1 MTSENSTPLP
11 TWRYILALARYRLPL
26 YLASGFLASI
36 MFYLFPLIPGLIVKQ
51 VFDLLADPQFS
62 INNPQSPITTLI
74 WLLIAAAFVRVLVII
89 CASLAET
96 AVHLV
101 VNSLLQ
107 RNLLSHVL
115 HQPGARPL
123 PYSPGEAIARFR
135 DDVESIPS
143 FLSWTIDP
151 VGQAIALSIGVIVLA
166 RINLYITFAIFLPLA
181 LVVIIVN
188 IATKRI
194 RAYRAAT
201 QQSIGNVT
209 GLVGELFGAI
219 TSVKV
224 ANAEQNVVRHLEKLN
239 AARRTATLRDTLF
252 NQFLETVS
260 YNMGNLGTGVL
271 LVAAAG
277 AMSGGQ
283 FTVGDFALF
292 VSYIGWLTTITG
304 MFGSFLARYRQV
316 SVSIDR
322 LLVIMQGA
330 PPMKLV
336 EHNPIHLLGPLPDLS
351 QPVKTPADRL
361 NSLEVRHLTYL
372 YPESGRGIRDITF
385 NLQPS
390 TLTVITG
397 RIGSGKTTLLR
408 ALLGLLPAEG
418 EIYWNRE
425 RVADPAAFFVPPHS
439 AYTPQIPR
447 LFSEPLRDNIL
458 MGLSLTPQPPLPWG
472 EGVSD
477 SPSPVGRRGWGMRAI
492 DSALLSAV
500 MEDDLPTLDHGLD
513 TLVGPRGVKLSGG
526 QRQRAAAAR
535 MFVRDPEL
543 LVFDDL
549 SSALDVSTEKILWD
563 RLFNVNSP
571 QFPQV
576 PTSSPAQTG
585 TSGNSREL
593 LGTFSPAVI
602 AVSHRRAVLRRAD
615 QIIMLKEG
623 EMEGIGTLDELL
635 ATSEEMRKLW
645 EGEGGE

>member
-1 MTSENSTPLP
+1 MP

-36 MFYLFPLIPGLIVKQ
+36 MFYLFPLIPGLIVKR
-51 VFDLLADPQFS
+51 VFDLLA
-62 INNPQSPITTLI
+62 NPQTSVPDTTSPITTLI
-74 WLLIAAAFVRVLVII
+74 WLLIVAALVRVLFLI

-96 AVHLV
+96 SVHLV

-107 RNLLSHVL
+107 RNLLAHVL

-135 DDVESIPS
+135 DDVESIPA

-151 VGQAIALSIGVIVLA
+151 VGQAIALSIGVVILA

-188 IATKRI
+188 QATKRI
-194 RAYRAAT
+194 RTYRAAT

-224 ANAEQNVVRHLEKLN
+224 ANAEANVVRHLEKLN
-239 AARRTATLRDTLF
+239 DARRAATLRDTLF

-277 AMSGGQ
+277 AMSRGQ
-283 FTVGDFALF
+283 FSVGDFALF

-316 SVSIDR
+316 SVSIER

-330 PPMKLV
+330 SPMKLV
-336 EHNPIHLLGPLPDLS
+336 EHNPIHLLGPLPDLP
-351 QPVKTPADRL
+351 QPIKTPADRL
-361 NSLEVRHLTYL
+361 ESLEVCHLAYR
-372 YPESGRGIRDITF
+372 YPETGRGVKDIAFT
-385 NLQPS
+385 LQPG

-397 RIGSGKTTLLR
+397 RIGSGKTTLIR
-408 ALLGLLPAEG
+408 ALLGLLPADG
-418 EIYWNRE
+418 EILWNRK
-425 RVADPAAFFVPPHS
+425 RVTDPAAFFVPPHS

-447 LFSEPLRDNIL
+447 LFSEALQDNIL
-458 MGLSLTPQPPLPWG
+458 MGLMVGAKHTSPLQN
-472 EGVSD
+472 
-477 SPSPVGRRGWGMRAI
+477 AI
-492 DSALLSAV
+492 SSAV
-500 MEDDLPTLDHGLD
+500 MEDDLLTLDHGLD

-535 MFVRDPEL
+535 MFVRDSEL

-549 SSALDVSTEKILWD
+549 SSALDVNTEKILWD
-563 RLFNVNSP
+563 RLFDA
-571 QFPQV
+571 
-576 PTSSPAQTG
+576 PTRPTV
-585 TSGNSREL
+585 L
-593 LGTFSPAVI
+593 

-615 QIIMLKEG
+615 QVILLKDG
-623 EMEGIGTLDELL
+623 EISGVGTLDELL
-635 ATSEEMRKLW
+635 AMNDEMRKLW
-645 EGEGGE
+645 EGEVGE

>member
-418 EIYWNRE
+418 EIYWNR
-425 RVADPAAFFVPPHS
+425 
-439 AYTPQIPR
+439 
-447 LFSEPLRDNIL
+447 
-458 MGLSLTPQPPLPWG
+458 
-472 EGVSD
+472 
-477 SPSPVGRRGWGMRAI
+477 
-492 DSALLSAV
+492 
-500 MEDDLPTLDHGLD
+500 
-513 TLVGPRGVKLSGG
+513 
-526 QRQRAAAAR
+526 
-535 MFVRDPEL
+535 
-543 LVFDDL
+543 
-549 SSALDVSTEKILWD
+549 
-563 RLFNVNSP
+563 
-571 QFPQV
+571 
-576 PTSSPAQTG
+576 
-585 TSGNSREL
+585 
-593 LGTFSPAVI
+593 
-602 AVSHRRAVLRRAD
+602 
-615 QIIMLKEG
+615 
-623 EMEGIGTLDELL
+623 
-635 ATSEEMRKLW
+635 
-645 EGEGGE
+645 

>member
-1 MTSENSTPLP
+1 MDTTANQQTNVP

-36 MFYLFPLIPGLIVKQ
+36 MFYLFPLIPGLIVKR
-51 VFDLLADPQFS
+51 VFDLLA
-62 INNPQSPITTLI
+62 PQSPISDSPFLLPHSPSPINTLI
-74 WLLIAAAFVRVLVII
+74 WLLIAAALVRVLVII

-96 AVHLV
+96 SVHLV

-107 RNLLSHVL
+107 RNLLAHVL

-135 DDVESIPS
+135 DDVESIPN

-151 VGQAIALSIGVIVLA
+151 VGQAIALSIGVVILA
-166 RINLYITFAIFLPLA
+166 RINLYITLAIFLPLA

-188 IATKRI
+188 QATKRI

-224 ANAEQNVVRHLEKLN
+224 ANAEENVVRHLEKLN
-239 AARRTATLRDTLF
+239 DARRAATLRDTLF

-277 AMSGGQ
+277 AMSKGQ
-283 FTVGDFALF
+283 FSVGDFALF

-316 SVSIDR
+316 SVSIER
-322 LLVIMQGA
+322 LLVIMQGVA
-330 PPMKLV
+330 PMKLV
-336 EHNPIHLLGPLPDLS
+336 EHNPIHLLGPLPDLP

-361 NSLEVRHLTYL
+361 ESLEVRHLTSL
-372 YPESGRGIRDITF
+372 YPETGRGIRDLSF

-397 RIGSGKTTLLR
+397 RIGSGKTTLIR
-408 ALLGLLPAEG
+408 ALLGLLPADG
-418 EIYWNRE
+418 EIFWNQA
-425 RVADPAAFFVPPHS
+425 RVTDPATFFVPPRS

-458 MGLSLTPQPPLPWG
+458 MGLSLTPQPPLPRG
-472 EGVSD
+472 EEEPD
-477 SPSPVGRRGWGMRAI
+477 SPFPRGRRGWGMRGLDA
-492 DSALLSAV
+492 ALTSAV

-549 SSALDVSTEKILWD
+549 SSALDVNTEKILWD
-563 RLFNVNSP
+563 RLFDSP
-571 QFPQV
+571 N
-576 PTSSPAQTG
+576 PATV
-585 TSGNSREL
+585 L
-593 LGTFSPAVI
+593 

-615 QIIMLKEG
+615 QIILLKDG
-623 EMEGIGTLDELL
+623 ALDGIGTLDELL
-635 ATSEEMRKLW
+635 TTREEMRKLW
-645 EGEGGE
+645 EGEVGE